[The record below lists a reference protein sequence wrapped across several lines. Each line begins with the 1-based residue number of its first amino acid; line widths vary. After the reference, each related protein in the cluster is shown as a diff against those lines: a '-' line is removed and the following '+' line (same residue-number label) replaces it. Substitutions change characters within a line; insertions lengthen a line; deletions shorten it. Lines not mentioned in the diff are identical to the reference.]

1 MACLILLAIVRCIP
15 RIYDFKIISEDVED
29 MSDIDVVDT
38 ATSEVTQT
46 DVDYTRS
53 ALGAQKTCEQM
64 MDREA
69 SWTIIIL
76 SLLMEVFF
84 ICLCLI
90 TFTYIKCKKF
100 ITHRRLLKRHD
111 RHRTSGSSFLRTTTT
126 SEHSTTGPGTA
137 VATVAVSKSGFP
149 PCVTDETQRLFVF
162 IGAFLFSVMTFPYSF
177 FQFHDAF
184 VSLSFGRN
192 DDLLQPNAS
201 LDGQSSMKIDE
212 SLVILSSYST
222 TFNFLIYVLYLKGFR
237 EDLVEWIA
245 SALSHCCFC
254 CSMPG
259 LASQQH
265 DLYSID
271 ITTTTTTTN
280 SVVVGTR
287 RSGGG
292 SRRADGGIVS
302 GGEFAPQ
309 RSQRRPALD
318 EENYFS
324 LLH

>member
-1 MACLILLAIVRCIP
+1 M
-15 RIYDFKIISEDVED
+15 
-29 MSDIDVVDT
+29 
-38 ATSEVTQT
+38 
-46 DVDYTRS
+46 
-53 ALGAQKTCEQM
+53 
-64 MDREA
+64 
-69 SWTIIIL
+69 
-76 SLLMEVFF
+76 
-84 ICLCLI
+84 
-90 TFTYIKCKKF
+90 
-100 ITHRRLLKRHD
+100 
-111 RHRTSGSSFLRTTTT
+111 
-126 SEHSTTGPGTA
+126 
-137 VATVAVSKSGFP
+137 AVSKGGLP
-149 PCVTDETQRLFVF
+149 RVTDETQRLFVF

-177 FQFHDAF
+177 YQFHDAF
-184 VSLSFGRN
+184 ASLSFGRN

-201 LDGQSSMKIDE
+201 SDGQSSMKIDE

-222 TFNFLIYVLYLKGFR
+222 TFNFFIYVLYLKGFR

-259 LASQQH
+259 SASQQH
-265 DLYSID
+265 ALYSID

-302 GGEFAPQ
+302 GGEFGPQ

-318 EENYFS
+318 EENHFS